1 MLSKKISQPCPIMNK
16 CFYNLFFLEE
26 ETVFEEIKEK
36 IADMLNVS
44 PAEVNAESN
53 LITDLKADSMDI
65 ATLLFEVEEQYGI
78 EIDEDDLE
86 SLKTVG
92 DIVAY
97 IEKKKD

>member
-1 MLSKKISQPCPIMNK
+1 M
-16 CFYNLFFLEE
+16 FD
-26 ETVFEEIKEK
+26 EIKEK
-36 IADMLNVS
+36 IADMLNVN
-44 PAEVNAESN
+44 PAEVKAESN